1 MRAGFVVAANEEG
14 QVERD
19 ASVGVV
25 LVEVVDGAIF
35 GDDHV

>member
-1 MRAGFVVAANEEG
+1 MRVGFVVVADEEG

-19 ASVGVV
+19 ASAGVV

-35 GDDHV
+35 DDDHV